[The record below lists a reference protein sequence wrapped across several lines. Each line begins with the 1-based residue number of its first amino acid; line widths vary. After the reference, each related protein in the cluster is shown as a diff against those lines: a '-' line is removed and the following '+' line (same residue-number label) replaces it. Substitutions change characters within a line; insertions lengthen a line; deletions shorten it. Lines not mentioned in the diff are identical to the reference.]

1 MKRKYKMESRRVIFR
16 YSHIILVLYLLLMPS
31 SIYAKRIIYDE
42 PNSKLISLFKTR
54 GAKYVIR
61 YNHKSSDKVIV
72 PPESEIVFDGG
83 SLNGNLFFD
92 NTLLK
97 GTVRLQGSQ
106 LSGTIKNKYFSS
118 EWLCYADGIHDDAN
132 NINQMINVCGRIMF
146 KKGTYLLSSIHH
158 GPRVENVLDEW
169 QAVAH
174 IGIAKSNV
182 ELIGVDDGVIFYTP
196 KRYMTICIYSPPYQ
210 FFKTVRNVK
219 IQNITFRAEN
229 NGENFNQLLHTIRVM
244 GVDGLT
250 IKNCYFDDFY
260 GDAICLHS
268 YGDMPS
274 TGERTRNSNVV
285 IKDNHIKGG
294 QHHSTRNGVSV
305 VNGVN
310 VSIENNIIEETSR
323 YDMPGAIDV
332 EANSDAFSIDNIV
345 IKGNTI
351 RNCGGTAGGICINS
365 KGYNAPANNI
375 NIINNHISGCTS
387 GLAFVVQTNNRT
399 RNFYIAGNIV
409 EEDTP
414 PLQFIGNGQ
423 SSLWTFKNNVFKK
436 RLSRRIPGNIHVDSL
451 VVKDA
456 RKAK

>member
-1 MKRKYKMESRRVIFR
+1 MRLIF
-16 YSHIILVLYLLLMPS
+16 LKLLLFLILPQVVFAATKKDSENTRIESFFNEENTVYIINYPHTFSS
-31 SIYAKRIIYDE
+31 SISIPKGCE
-42 PNSKLISLFKTR
+42 
-54 GAKYVIR
+54 IR
-61 YNHKSSDKVIV
+61 
-72 PPESEIVFDGG
+72 FQGG
-83 SLNGNLFFD
+83 SLNGSIVFNDTKLTGSVD
-92 NTLLK
+92 IK
-97 GTVRLQGSQ
+97 GSVI
-106 LSGTIKNKYFSS
+106 SGTISNRFFDAD
-118 EWLCYADGIHDDAN
+118 WLCYKDGKTDDAA
-132 NINQMINVCGRIMF
+132 NINMMIEVCGKVVF
-146 KKGTYLLSSIHH
+146 KKGIYLLISEHK
-158 GPRVENVLDEW
+158 GPRVENVLEEW
-169 QAVAH
+169 QADAH

-182 ELIGVDDGVIFYTP
+182 ELIGYDDGVIFYTP

-210 FFKTVRNVK
+210 LIKTIRNVK

-332 EANSDAFSIDNIV
+332 EANSYAFSIDNIT

-365 KGYNAPANNI
+365 KGLGAPACNI
-375 NIINNHISGCTS
+375 KIINNHISNCS
-387 GLAFVVQTNNRT
+387 YGLAFVVQTEGVTKNYT
-399 RNFYIAGNIV
+399 I
-409 EEDTP
+409 
-414 PLQFIGNGQ
+414 IGNVVEQDTKPLIFVGNGK
-423 SSLWTFKNNVFKK
+423 SSNWTFKNNVFKRITTTK
-436 RLSRRIPGNIHVDSL
+436 IPGNITVDGL
-451 VVKDA
+451 KL
-456 RKAK
+456 KNNKNPNFLLF